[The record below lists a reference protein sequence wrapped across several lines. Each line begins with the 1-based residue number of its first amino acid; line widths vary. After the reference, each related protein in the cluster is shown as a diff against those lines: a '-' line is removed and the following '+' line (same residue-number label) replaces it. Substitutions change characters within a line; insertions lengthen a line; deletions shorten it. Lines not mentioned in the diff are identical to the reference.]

1 MIIGKISENRE
12 ALIELEVIGVNWQQ
26 RIVATIDTGFDGYL
40 TLSLY
45 MINQLGLRP
54 AGYRQAILGDG
65 NRVVFNLFRARVVW
79 VSKTR
84 EVPVL
89 QVEGD
94 PLVGMALLDGNRVI
108 MNVVKDGQVRIEN
121 LPLVEMFL
129 QIRIED
135 NWHFISSMSSNVTR
149 KCQTMNLMKSIG
161 YVVKSLQDSIMM

>member
-40 TLSLY
+40 TPPLY
-45 MINQLGLRP
+45 MINRLGLRP

-65 NRVVFNLFRARVVW
+65 NRAVFNLFRARVVW
-79 VSKTR
+79 VSKTC

-121 LPLVEMFL
+121 LP
-129 QIRIED
+129 
-135 NWHFISSMSSNVTR
+135 
-149 KCQTMNLMKSIG
+149 
-161 YVVKSLQDSIMM
+161 

>member
-1 MIIGKISENRE
+1 M
-12 ALIELEVIGVNWQQ
+12 NWQQ

-40 TLSLY
+40 TLPLY
-45 MINQLGLRP
+45 MINRLGLRP

-89 QVEGD
+89 QVDGD

-121 LPLVEMFL
+121 LP
-129 QIRIED
+129 
-135 NWHFISSMSSNVTR
+135 
-149 KCQTMNLMKSIG
+149 
-161 YVVKSLQDSIMM
+161 